1 MVESSSSSSGRT
13 GNKKGGRPANVV
25 VIMADDLGWN
35 EGSSCSITTPHFW
48 LCYSF
53 SSILKFL
60 LLRDVE
66 KEFFSKS
73 HHMWNTTDRGVHINL
88 KGGGNTGGEGRGE
101 YCEIIYKKSKKGN
114 GPLTF
119 DNRPHMKKN
128 LVFRYRIYR
137 VFIKYCV
144 FFRFLKNIPDSDLS
158 LFSLG
163 VSVV

>member
-1 MVESSSSSSGRT
+1 MKYNRQGRT
-13 GNKKGGRPANVV
+13 YK
-25 VIMADDLGWN
+25 
-35 EGSSCSITTPHFW
+35 
-48 LCYSF
+48 
-53 SSILKFL
+53 
-60 LLRDVE
+60 
-66 KEFFSKS
+66 
-73 HHMWNTTDRGVHINL
+73 L

-163 VSVV
+163 VSVCTHTRQVEN